1 MLWLPFVVWSC
12 FLFRLLSHV
21 KNEDLLMI
29 SSAPVLPV
37 LLNKKNRCHLIFY
50 SNVLKMKDFQITSIC
65 FPTWE
70 TGETS
75 ASMEL
80 NIFIP
85 WQTHAIGNSLEKSK
99 TLILLVSTF
108 TRRSH
113 YTSPF
118 LKRLTIIWMKGENIQ
133 TFSASSLDWK
143 RL

>member
-1 MLWLPFVVWSC
+1 
-12 FLFRLLSHV
+12 
-21 KNEDLLMI
+21 MI
-29 SSAPVLPV
+29 SSPFLQTPITSAPVLPV
-37 LLNKKNRCHLIFY
+37 LLNEKKTAVTYLIFY
-50 SNVLKMKDFQITSIC
+50 NNVQKMKDFQIPSIC
-65 FPTWE
+65 FPAW
-70 TGETS
+70 ETS

-108 TRRSH
+108 TGRSH